1 MPSGIDLRGGQVVIS
16 EKDRRAELSK
26 AELLLSRD
34 SKDVN
39 NLVIAKFGRTTNQVY
54 YFHRDI
60 LADGWEC
67 ISGPKGLAK
76 PQVADWPSAQLGLD
90 RG

>member
-1 MPSGIDLRGGQVVIS
+1 MPSVIDLRGGKIVIS

-26 AELLLSRD
+26 AEVLLSRD
-34 SKDVN
+34 SKDIN
-39 NLVIAKFGRTTNQVY
+39 NLVVAKFGRAKAQVY

-67 ISGPKGLAK
+67 ISGPKGLAE
-76 PQVADWPSAQLGLD
+76 PQASDWPSAQRGRD

>member
-1 MPSGIDLRGGQVVIS
+1 MPTEIDLRGGKIVIH
-16 EKDRRAELSK
+16 EKDKRAELSK
-26 AELLLSRD
+26 VELLLSRD

-39 NLVIAKFGRTTNQVY
+39 DLVVAKFGRATGQVY

-67 ISGPKGLAK
+67 ISGPKGLAE
-76 PQVADWPSAQLGLD
+76 PQPDDWPGAQRGRD

>member
-1 MPSGIDLRGGQVVIS
+1 MPSGIDLRDGKIIIR
-16 EKDRRAELSK
+16 EKDKRAELSK
-26 AELLLSRD
+26 TELLLSRD

-39 NLVIAKFGRTTNQVY
+39 GLVVAKFGRATNQVY

-67 ISGPKGLAK
+67 ISGPKGLAE
-76 PQVADWPSAQLGLD
+76 PQPDDWPSAQRERY